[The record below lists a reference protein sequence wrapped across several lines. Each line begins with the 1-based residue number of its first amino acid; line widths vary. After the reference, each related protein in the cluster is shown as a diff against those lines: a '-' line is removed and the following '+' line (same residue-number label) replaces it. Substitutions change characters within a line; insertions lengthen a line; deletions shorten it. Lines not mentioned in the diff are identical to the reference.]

1 VVILKFDILTN
12 PRPISSQKHHVGEKM
27 EKCIFCGII
36 NKKVAA
42 NIIYEDDRVIA
53 FRDVNPQAPVH
64 ILIVPKKH
72 VATIMNLTSEDK
84 DLIGEI
90 YLVAQKLASQES
102 IAQCGFRIVANCNA
116 DAGQGVFHIHFHL
129 LGGRKLTWPPG

>member
-1 VVILKFDILTN
+1 MQ
-12 PRPISSQKHHVGEKM
+12 R
-27 EKCIFCGII
+27 CIFCEIV
-36 NKKVAA
+36 KKRVPA
-42 NIIYEDDRVIA
+42 NIVYEDERVIA

-64 ILIVPKKH
+64 LLIVPKTH
-72 VATIMNLTSEDK
+72 VPTIMDLSSRDK

-90 YLVAQKLASQES
+90 YLLAQKLASQES